1 MLEEGGYRKPSF
13 AIFDPTTN
21 YFRICIL
28 LGACFLTFGSYWSY
42 DIVGALSPILL
53 DPFYD
58 ITSGQESLL
67 YSVYSLPNT
76 VLPFFGGILVDKYLG
91 VRFGGILFGSLVLIG
106 QLLWATSCFFPTSGG
121 FYLAVL
127 GRFIFG
133 LGGESLS
140 VTQSAYCGKWFD
152 KNQLGTAFGIT
163 LAFARIGSAINFVV
177 TPFLGDISVGLAVW
191 AGFLAC
197 FVSIIFAFQLA
208 FWDWR
213 GESVKPVDEVEA
225 EVIRF
230 SDILHFPYTLW
241 MLIGVCVLFYVSI
254 FVWLQYAVAFF
265 VQDYGIDSTTAGLIV
280 SIPYWVA
287 AVAAPTF
294 GVIIDRVGFVL
305 VWLSF
310 ACFLNCFCMLSMLF
324 IHAIP
329 PIVPMFF
336 VGVSYS
342 MVAASLWPCI
352 PLIVPPKA
360 LGTAYGLFFAIQ
372 NMGLFVAPLVVGHI
386 TSTGFYT
393 TMMLT
398 FAECAGLAGC
408 IAVSVAV
415 CDFVTNRQIN
425 MSARAMKA
433 KAAAAASLQ
442 EDNALVKKTMSVNDE
457 NFDRFNLQDQYD

>member
-1 MLEEGGYRKPSF
+1 MGLFDPTRRLTMLEEGGYRKPSF

-106 QLLWATSCFFPTSGG
+106 QLLWATSCFLPNSGG

-177 TPFLGDISVGLAVW
+177 TPFL
-191 AGFLAC
+191 
-197 FVSIIFAFQLA
+197 
-208 FWDWR
+208 DWR

>member
-1 MLEEGGYRKPSF
+1 MCPS
-13 AIFDPTTN
+13 
-21 YFRICIL
+21 L
-28 LGACFLTFGSYWSY
+28 
-42 DIVGALSPILL
+42 
-53 DPFYD
+53 
-58 ITSGQESLL
+58 
-67 YSVYSLPNT
+67 
-76 VLPFFGGILVDKYLG
+76 
-91 VRFGGILFGSLVLIG
+91 
-106 QLLWATSCFFPTSGG
+106 
-121 FYLAVL
+121 
-127 GRFIFG
+127 
-133 LGGESLS
+133 
-140 VTQSAYCGKWFD
+140 
-152 KNQLGTAFGIT
+152 
-163 LAFARIGSAINFVV
+163 
-177 TPFLGDISVGLAVW
+177 
-191 AGFLAC
+191 
-197 FVSIIFAFQLA
+197 
-208 FWDWR
+208 
-213 GESVKPVDEVEA
+213 
-225 EVIRF
+225 
-230 SDILHFPYTLW
+230 
-241 MLIGVCVLFYVSI
+241 
-254 FVWLQYAVAFF
+254 WLQYAVAFF

-305 VWLSF
+305 IWLSF
-310 ACFLNCFCMLSMLF
+310 ACFLNMFCMLSMLL

-352 PLIVPPKA
+352 PLIVPANA

-372 NMGLFVAPLVVGHI
+372 NMGLFIAPLVVGHI

-425 MSARAMKA
+425 LSARAMKA

-442 EDNALVKKTMSVNDE
+442 EDNTLVKKTMSVNDE